1 MENLGVTLEDM
12 KKYNIE
18 PERVDIKKEDRS
30 KLENLSYEYQQF
42 FNAGTHYKRVELN
55 AFTTAQNI
63 RNKSMKKL
71 SKVNDLPNVNL
82 ETSLN
87 IDHKAIKETAFMR
100 LMAGKYGDKLNK
112 INLPIDLSQYRG
124 MYTLDAAKKEIPIIE
139 EKLIQLYEQELEKKL
154 NIS

>member
-1 MENLGVTLEDM
+1 MENLGVTLEDIE
-12 KKYNIE
+12 KYNIK
-18 PERVDIKKEDRS
+18 PELVDIKKEDRS

-55 AFTTAQNI
+55 AFTTAQI
-63 RNKSMKKL
+63 LEIIDEKL
-71 SKVNDLPNVNL
+71 SKVNNLPTVNL

-100 LMAGKYGDKLNK
+100 LMSNKYGDKLNE
-112 INLPIDLSQYRG
+112 INLPIDLSQYRE
-124 MYTLDAAKKEIPIIE
+124 MYTVDAAKKEIPIIE